1 MLTKNGIWVGRT
13 TALGVM
19 SADEAINYGLSGPM
33 LRASGVAYDVRK
45 DFPYLDYETYDFD
58 VPVGSNGDVY
68 DRYLVR
74 VEELRQ
80 STRILEQAL
89 DRLPDGPVNI
99 DDHRVI
105 LPPKNR
111 AMSDMESMIHHFKQ
125 VMEGPAAADRR
136 GVRAGRKPEGR
147 EGLLLC
153 LRRNGEAGALAH
165 SPAVVRE
172 SVRDLENGGGPSAL
186 RRDRDQCEHRHR
198 HGGDRPVSAQREG
211 ATQADAMSIRAA
223 AAIGEIP
230 YKPVFV
236 GALKE
241 ELDALLGRYPTKMAA
256 LLPTLWMVQRERGW
270 VSEEAMVEVAQV
282 LELTP
287 AYVKGVVTFYT
298 MYHQHPVGR
307 YFIQVCTTSPCG
319 ACGAEKVVETL
330 LEQTGC
336 GDLGATS
343 PDGRF
348 TVIEVECLGAC
359 GFATPIMVNDEF
371 IESVTPEKVPQIL
384 SQFK

>member
-1 MLTKNGIWVGRT
+1 MDH
-13 TALGVM
+13 
-19 SADEAINYGLSGPM
+19 SSG
-33 LRASGVAYDVRK
+33 G
-45 DFPYLDYETYDFD
+45 
-58 VPVGSNGDVY
+58 
-68 DRYLVR
+68 
-74 VEELRQ
+74 
-80 STRILEQAL
+80 
-89 DRLPDGPVNI
+89 
-99 DDHRVI
+99 
-105 LPPKNR
+105 
-111 AMSDMESMIHHFKQ
+111 
-125 VMEGPAAADRR
+125 
-136 GVRAGRKPEGR
+136 
-147 EGLLLC
+147 
-153 LRRNGEAGALAH
+153 
-165 SPAVVRE
+165 
-172 SVRDLENGGGPSAL
+172 
-186 RRDRDQCEHRHR
+186 
-198 HGGDRPVSAQREG
+198 
-211 ATQADAMSIRAA
+211 
-223 AAIGEIP
+223 AIGEIP

-236 GALKE
+236 GGMKE
-241 ELDALLGRYPTKMAA
+241 ELDALLGRYPNKMAA

-319 ACGAEKVVETL
+319 ACGAEKVVEAL
-330 LEQTGC
+330 LDQTGC

-371 IESVTPEKVPQIL
+371 IESVTPEKVSQVL